1 MQLLEFSIF
10 QSHVVLL
17 LIYIVLGLL
26 LDYNMVFCCHCF
38 ISMSCHQCLH
48 ICLPSVSVSVVVRFP
63 CLVKFSHLQ
72 FWSLC
77 LFLLFFI
84 LTCLSVGLSECV
96 TSHFILIVCFM
107 RAMFSFASPVSS
119 VKFYSSECVFCAVFP
134 SCVHS
139 AVSPLVYIS
148 LCSIS
153 VCSHMVLVASIRLF
167 CQSVLTQLSYFT
179 CFLFA
184 SPFFGNSALTFIS
197 KFF

>member
-26 LDYNMVFCCHCF
+26 LDYDMVFCCHCF

-63 CLVKFSHLQ
+63 CLVKFSDLQ

-119 VKFYSSECVFCAVFP
+119 VKFYSSECVFCVLCCVPQLCPFCCIS
-134 SCVHS
+134 SCVYLPLFYLCVLPHGACS
-139 AVSPLVYIS
+139 LHQAVL
-148 LCSIS
+148 L
-153 VCSHMVLVASIRLF
+153 VCSNPAQLF
-167 CQSVLTQLSYFT
+167 YLLFVCFT
-179 CFLFA
+179 
-184 SPFFGNSALTFIS
+184 FFR
-197 KFF
+197 

>member
-26 LDYNMVFCCHCF
+26 LDYDMVFCCHCF

-107 RAMFSFASPVSS
+107 RCS
-119 VKFYSSECVFCAVFP
+119 VLSRPSNSIPQNVCFVCCAVFP

-167 CQSVLTQLSYFT
+167 CQSVLTHLSYFT